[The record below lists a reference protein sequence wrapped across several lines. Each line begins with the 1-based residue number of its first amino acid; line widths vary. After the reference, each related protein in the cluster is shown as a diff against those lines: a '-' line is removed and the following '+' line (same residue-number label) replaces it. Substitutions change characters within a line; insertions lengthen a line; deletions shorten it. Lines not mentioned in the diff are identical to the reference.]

1 MRRCRHGS
9 RLGTHVGGLLSVTP
23 VRRER
28 VPTPGRLA
36 RTVGPL
42 ALTGYRVA
50 GAPTP
55 ASQRPAPRF
64 RGGARSPARAAA
76 ACTRS
81 SRHGPRSRRRSTL
94 TAVLPTRAQVQLRGA
109 TDAASRARCVGA
121 ASRAVGAGMRAL
133 GERRAV
139 PPVVFEQQTAVHHG
153 RTRGMQCVRGLEEEP
168 ISHVHE
174 RFRRRFLDFSEY
186 TSTTDLGRTTR
197 TNSDAQVEIRLRE
210 ASHYCTGSG
219 GRPTAPSRRACAS
232 RAEVTWQ
239 SSYASRRTP
248 AASRGTTCGAG
259 RRRYG
264 ASAVRW
270 AALGAGRMVASRV
283 RRACLGAPA
292 GRARAAP
299 RALGARMRCARRPEL
314 RRLAV
319 QEAVEAA
326 RHWRLV
332 VAGDFSCRTVGPERP
347 PRRALVR
354 RCPGHPWT
362 RPHRRERPASPL
374 SASCV
379 RPAVPQR
386 GRRRRARRDFFGSQP
401 LLDRW
406 DRAATAR
413 RAHPSAL

>member
-9 RLGTHVGGLLSVTP
+9 RLGTRVGGLLSVTP

-197 TNSDAQVEIRLRE
+197 TNSEAQVEIRLRA
-210 ASHYCTGSG
+210 ASHSYRSSG
-219 GRPTAPSRRACAS
+219 GRPTA
-232 RAEVTWQ
+232 T
-239 SSYASRRTP
+239 SRRT
-248 AASRGTTCGAG
+248 
-259 RRRYG
+259 
-264 ASAVRW
+264 
-270 AALGAGRMVASRV
+270 
-283 RRACLGAPA
+283 
-292 GRARAAP
+292 
-299 RALGARMRCARRPEL
+299 
-314 RRLAV
+314 
-319 QEAVEAA
+319 
-326 RHWRLV
+326 
-332 VAGDFSCRTVGPERP
+332 
-347 PRRALVR
+347 
-354 RCPGHPWT
+354 
-362 RPHRRERPASPL
+362 
-374 SASCV
+374 
-379 RPAVPQR
+379 
-386 GRRRRARRDFFGSQP
+386 
-401 LLDRW
+401 
-406 DRAATAR
+406 
-413 RAHPSAL
+413 

>member
-1 MRRCRHGS
+1 MARDSAHTSADYFRSLLCGGNAYRRRDAS
-9 RLGTHVGGLLSVTP
+9 RGPSDRWLSLGTAWQARLPQPPSA
-23 VRRER
+23 RRRDFGAAHARRR
-28 VPTPGRLA
+28 VPQP
-36 RTVGPL
+36 
-42 ALTGYRVA
+42 
-50 GAPTP
+50 
-55 ASQRPAPRF
+55 
-64 RGGARSPARAAA
+64 PARARAA
-76 ACTRS
+76 TALDPAADRLSPPCSPHALRCS
-81 SRHGPRSRRRSTL
+81 CAPPPPPRRARRR
-94 TAVLPTRAQVQLRGA
+94 
-109 TDAASRARCVGA
+109 VGA

-248 AASRGTTCGAG
+248 TASRGTTCGAG

-292 GRARAAP
+292 GRALAAP

-362 RPHRRERPASPL
+362 RPRRRERPASPL

-386 GRRRRARRDFFGSQP
+386 GRRRRARREFFGSQP

-413 RAHPSAL
+413 RAHPLAP